1 MYITFIADMIAKGYA
16 RKADNNGKSGK
27 KWYIPHHGVVHPA
40 KPEKVRVVFDCSA
53 EYRGTSL
60 SNQLISGP
68 DLTNQLDGVLARFK
82 EKPVAFIA
90 DVVASHMVGIW
101 ERQIRSARGIIAPLL
116 QTHDHNLDEESLQTL
131 MTETKAVIN
140 S

>member
-1 MYITFIADMIAKGYA
+1 MIAKGYA

-27 KWYIPHHGVVHPA
+27 TWYIPHHGVVHPA

-82 EKPVAFIA
+82 EEPVAFIA

-101 ERQIRSARGIIAPLL
+101 ERQIRSARGIIASLL